1 MAKLLPNMVILD
13 KEERASMSSFCGF
26 IHENKDSLSDYQ
38 KDVVSEYIISNICG
52 VSKDK
57 INEGIYNFLKSY
69 IYSNIGDISFSLY
82 GNSIR
87 EISLGEIKSGPLFSS
102 NFTNEELS
110 DRYFSGK
117 NSCGVLPSIDNMKK
131 LFIGYN
137 NKNLYSD
144 EIGHNDRD
152 IRNVHI
158 GEYYFNVDDILKEES
173 TPHIFRFTNPYKDEL
188 QIDLLSFDK
197 DGNFIDSDIYVDYLE
212 SSDGINYKVV
222 KQVHNEL
229 EDINSLHSRG
239 K

>member
-13 KEERASMSSFCGF
+13 KEERASMSSFCSF
-26 IHENKDSLSDYQ
+26 IHENKDGLDDYQ
-38 KDVVSEYIISNICG
+38 KDVVVEYIISNVCG

-102 NFTNEELS
+102 NFTNQELS
-110 DRYFSGK
+110 DRYLSGK
-117 NSCGVLPSIDNMKK
+117 NSCGVLPSKSDMKK
-131 LFIGYN
+131 LFIGYDD
-137 NKNLYSD
+137 KNLYSD
-144 EIGHNDRD
+144 NIVHSDKD
-152 IRNVHI
+152 VRNVHI
-158 GEYYFNVDDILKEES
+158 GEFYFNVDDVLKDEKN
-173 TPHIFRFTNPYKDEL
+173 PYIFRFTNPYKNEL
-188 QIDLLSFDK
+188 QIDVLSFDK
-197 DGNFIDSDIYVDYLE
+197 DGNLLDDDIYIDYLE

-222 KQVHNEL
+222 RQVHNEL